1 MSVYSFDT
9 KIAELVGVNAATI
22 YHNLEFWV
30 NKNEANNQNFKDGNY
45 WVYNSVNAWLRL
57 FPFMTTRS
65 IRTAL
70 DKLMAA
76 GLVET
81 GQYNAKGYDKTT
93 WYAICQKRQVHL
105 SELTSPFVRND
116 KPIPVSKPVSKPL
129 KDMIDLGNQ
138 PALLGNEKEV
148 KQDYLQ
154 ERTTAFDDFWMQ
166 WGDNKKMVGKVN
178 TAPKATVK
186 AKFLNQTFPASKVRA
201 IGLESFNEEVELML
215 DLAWNAH
222 SDIAK
227 HDKTKTES
235 SWFNYRSMYPS
246 KFLSNAQWRDQ
257 A

>member
-1 MSVYSFDT
+1 MEAIAYGVDKDNLTFDLKDDAETIAFELSIQEKRVEEIMFYLVEVGLFESSHGVITCLKLAERIDKSMTNSPKLRNWLDSKSVMTCADDVNT
-9 KIAELVGVNAATI
+9 CAELDKI
-22 YHNLEFWV
+22 RID
-30 NKNEANNQNFKDGNY
+30 KN
-45 WVYNSVNAWLRL
+45 
-57 FPFMTTRS
+57 
-65 IRTAL
+65 
-70 DKLMAA
+70 
-76 GLVET
+76 
-81 GQYNAKGYDKTT
+81 
-93 WYAICQKRQVHL
+93 
-105 SELTSPFVRND
+105 
-116 KPIPVSKPVSKPL
+116 

-138 PALLGNEKEV
+138 PALFGDEKEV

-178 TAPKATVK
+178 TAPKSTVK
-186 AKFLNQTFPASKVRA
+186 TKFLNQTFPASKVRA
-201 IGLESFNEEVELML
+201 MGIESFNEEVELML

>member
-1 MSVYSFDT
+1 VEAIAYGVDKDNLTFDLKDDAETIAFELSIQEKRVEEIMFYLVEVGLFESSHGVITCLKLAERIDKSMTNSPKLRNWLDSKSVMTCADDVNT
-9 KIAELVGVNAATI
+9 CAELDKI
-22 YHNLEFWV
+22 RID
-30 NKNEANNQNFKDGNY
+30 KN
-45 WVYNSVNAWLRL
+45 
-57 FPFMTTRS
+57 
-65 IRTAL
+65 
-70 DKLMAA
+70 
-76 GLVET
+76 
-81 GQYNAKGYDKTT
+81 
-93 WYAICQKRQVHL
+93 
-105 SELTSPFVRND
+105 
-116 KPIPVSKPVSKPL
+116 

-138 PALLGNEKEV
+138 PALFGDEKEV

-178 TAPKATVK
+178 TAPKSTVK
-186 AKFLNQTFPASKVRA
+186 TKFLNQTFPASKVRA
-201 IGLESFNEEVELML
+201 MGIESFNEEVELML

>member
-1 MSVYSFDT
+1 
-9 KIAELVGVNAATI
+9 
-22 YHNLEFWV
+22 
-30 NKNEANNQNFKDGNY
+30 
-45 WVYNSVNAWLRL
+45 
-57 FPFMTTRS
+57 
-65 IRTAL
+65 
-70 DKLMAA
+70 
-76 GLVET
+76 
-81 GQYNAKGYDKTT
+81 
-93 WYAICQKRQVHL
+93 
-105 SELTSPFVRND
+105 
-116 KPIPVSKPVSKPL
+116 
-129 KDMIDLGNQ
+129 
-138 PALLGNEKEV
+138 
-148 KQDYLQ
+148 
-154 ERTTAFDDFWMQ
+154 
-166 WGDNKKMVGKVN
+166 MVGKVN